1 MARFD
6 RLDVWNEI
14 LRIGLIPIFHH
25 PNLEVAKRVVSA
37 CRTGGATV
45 VEYTNR
51 GDSAYRV
58 FADLVARFAEADPTL
73 ILGAG
78 SVIEPATAALFINSG
93 ASFVVGSVWNPEV
106 ARLCNRRKVAYIPGC
121 VTPTEISQAEELG
134 AEIIKVFPA
143 AAVGP
148 SFVRAVHR
156 PTPWTRLMPTGIEAT
171 EATIRTWFEA
181 GVAAVGIGSTLIRKD
196 WVVAGDYDAIA
207 AKTAQVLDWIAS
219 VRSA

>member
-6 RLDVWNEI
+6 RLEVWNEI
-14 LRIGLIPIFHH
+14 LRIGLIPIFYH
-25 PNLEVAKRVVSA
+25 PNLEVAKRVVAA
-37 CRTGGATV
+37 CRSGGATV

-51 GDSAYRV
+51 GDNAYRV
-58 FADLVARFAEADPTL
+58 FSDLAAHFAEADPSL

-78 SVIEPATAALFINSG
+78 SVIDPATAALYINSG

-121 VTPTEISQAEELG
+121 ATPTEISQAEELG

-148 SFVRAVHR
+148 GFVKAVHR
-156 PTPWTRLMPTGIEAT
+156 PTPWTKLMPTGIEAT

-181 GVAAVGIGSTLIRKD
+181 GVAAVAIGSALVRKD
-196 WVVAGDYDAIA
+196 WVEAGDYAAIA
-207 AKTAQVLDWIAS
+207 AKTAEVLDWIAS
-219 VRSA
+219 VRRT